1 LLFYEEE
8 LRACE
13 AQQGAQEFR
22 AVLFGA
28 DLYGTDLNGAR
39 RGTSVST

>member
-1 LLFYEEE
+1 MRKNFV
-8 LRACE
+8 CE

-28 DLYGTDLNGAR
+28 DLYGTDLNGAQER
-39 RGTSVST
+39 HLIMRVGN